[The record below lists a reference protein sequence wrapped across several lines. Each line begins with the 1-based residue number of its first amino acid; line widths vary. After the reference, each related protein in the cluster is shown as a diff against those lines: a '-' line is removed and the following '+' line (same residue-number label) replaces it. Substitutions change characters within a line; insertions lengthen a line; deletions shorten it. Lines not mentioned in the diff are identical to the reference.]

1 MLRDPWL
8 RALAILGCAIAGFY
22 LVGLLWQVVQD
33 LADIIMLFFL
43 AWLVA
48 FVLEPLVGTLET
60 RVPRT
65 IGIAIT
71 YLTLLVLL
79 SLGVLLLVP
88 ALALQTVEVVRST
101 PGYIEQAAQV
111 LTDLQF
117 STNAWLLDH
126 RSPILIDI
134 QSALNPQELSRRVE
148 TLGPQ
153 VLGNVVG
160 FATGAATLLVEV
172 LILIILSFYFMA
184 DGARLANSMI
194 LALPPRAQ
202 DDTRYLV
209 ANIHRAFAGFLRG
222 QVIQCL
228 VGGIGTGVIM
238 SALHVDFALLCSVVA
253 GVVLFIPFVGP
264 PVAVVLPVT
273 ISLLTHPEVT
283 IYLFIALLALQQLIF
298 NVLAP
303 RLLSHHVGLHP
314 LLVFFAVLTGARV
327 AGIWGAI
334 FGVPVLAVASA
345 MLSFYRADHE
355 ERVAR
360 LQEELPGQELVSV
373 DVSSVGAPVA
383 AENVS
388 PAGEPDAELISNGK
402 GVRSS

>member
-22 LVGLLWQVVQD
+22 LIGLLWQVVQE

-43 AWLVA
+43 AWLIA

-60 RVPRT
+60 RVPRLVG
-65 IGIAIT
+65 IGIT
-71 YLTLLVLL
+71 YVTLLVLL

-88 ALALQTVEVVRST
+88 ALALQTVEVVRSM
-101 PGYIEQAAQV
+101 PSYVEQGGQV
-111 LTDLQF
+111 LTDLQN
-117 STNAWLLDH
+117 STNNWLLDH
-126 RSPILIDI
+126 RSPILIDLK
-134 QSALNPQELSRRVE
+134 SALNPQELSRRADA
-148 TLGPQ
+148 LGPQ

-172 LILIILSFYFMA
+172 LALIILSFYFMA
-184 DGARLANSMI
+184 DGARLADSFI
-194 LALPPRAQ
+194 YALPLRAQ
-202 DDTRYLV
+202 DDARYLV

-222 QVIQCL
+222 QLIQCL

-238 SALHVDFALLCSVVA
+238 SALNVDYALLASVIA
-253 GVVLFIPFVGP
+253 GLVLFIPFIGP

-273 ISLLTHPEVT
+273 IGLLTHPEVT
-283 IYLFIALLALQQLIF
+283 IYLFLALLALQQVIF

-314 LLVFFAVLTGARV
+314 LLVFFAVLAGARV

-334 FGVPVLAVASA
+334 FGVPIVAVLAA
-345 MLSFYRADHE
+345 MTSFYRAGHE

-373 DVSSVGAPVA
+373 DLTPVEA
-383 AENVS
+383 
-388 PAGEPDAELISNGK
+388 PDAELITSGK
-402 GVRSS
+402 GVRTT